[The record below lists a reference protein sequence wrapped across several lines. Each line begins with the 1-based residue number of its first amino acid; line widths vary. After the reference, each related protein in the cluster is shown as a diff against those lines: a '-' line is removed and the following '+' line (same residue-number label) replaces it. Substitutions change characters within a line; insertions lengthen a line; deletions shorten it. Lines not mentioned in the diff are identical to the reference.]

1 MSAAATAASEATEG
15 SQTKAVTKSKT
26 KVSNTLDFS
35 FSNLTCWEDID
46 DEEPRAGVCKQV
58 RSTKPSIDITTLKF
72 NNNVITTL
80 APMQAVLERTLW
92 DLSVV
97 TMVDLSF
104 NGLESIGDE
113 FTCLPHLG
121 ILYLHGNEVSKLKEV
136 KRLGKLDNLKVLSL
150 HGNNIE
156 KEEGYRNFVIMS
168 IPTLRKLDF
177 TTITKADQQRA
188 SLWKQV
194 HAPKK
199 LVGKRPTP

>member
-1 MSAAATAASEATEG
+1 MARVVACM
-15 SQTKAVTKSKT
+15 AVK
-26 KVSNTLDFS
+26 
-35 FSNLTCWEDID
+35 
-46 DEEPRAGVCKQV
+46 
-58 RSTKPSIDITTLKF
+58 
-72 NNNVITTL
+72 
-80 APMQAVLERTLW
+80 
-92 DLSVV
+92 
-97 TMVDLSF
+97 
-104 NGLESIGDE
+104 
-113 FTCLPHLG
+113 
-121 ILYLHGNEVSKLKEV
+121 V